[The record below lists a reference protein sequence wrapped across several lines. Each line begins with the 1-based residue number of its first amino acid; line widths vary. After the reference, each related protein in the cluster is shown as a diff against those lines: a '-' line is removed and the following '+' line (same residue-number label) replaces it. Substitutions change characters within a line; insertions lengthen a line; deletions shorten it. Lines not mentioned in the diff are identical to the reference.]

1 MKKGWDN
8 KNMWDG
14 EKKLGRERKYV
25 GRENKYVGWEKKRLG
40 GNENMWDGTFW
51 DEKRLRRDILG
62 RKELWDGTFWDKNG
76 TGTGHQFL
84 ASPVA
89 KVNYS
94 VTNKFLGIIVKPWSS
109 RISHVGC
116 DTVRNLNF

>member
-1 MKKGWDN
+1 MGDFGTKKGWDN
-8 KNMWDG
+8 KNMRDG
-14 EKKLGRERKYV
+14 TKIC
-25 GRENKYVGWEKKRLG
+25 
-40 GNENMWDGTFW
+40 DGTFW
-51 DEKRLRRDILG
+51 DEKRPGRD
-62 RKELWDGTFWDKNG
+62 ENMWDEKSS
-76 TGTGHQFL
+76 GTGHQFL